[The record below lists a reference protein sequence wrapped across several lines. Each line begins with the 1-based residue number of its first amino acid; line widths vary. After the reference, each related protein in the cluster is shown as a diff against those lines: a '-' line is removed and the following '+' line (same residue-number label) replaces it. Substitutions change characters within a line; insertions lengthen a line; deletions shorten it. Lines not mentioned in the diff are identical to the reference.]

1 MSYLRSWFSLDTSG
15 SANNVEPNDSYL
27 NQSLSV
33 PEFHEENEDDGS
45 DTAGEDDSP
54 PAFPAINSAQR
65 AASSSSSSDS
75 SRRLSIPKI
84 LTDSALMPP
93 PPVPSLATRQPGVPP
108 PQSSSS
114 LLAPMTTIKPPKR
127 PSRRDKV
134 ALAPGFGPLDWGNLK
149 ASGQNLRVSKSM
161 PSLVRNVVR
170 FDQGVDAL
178 MRIPPSVL
186 KLHNKKED
194 AWTAING
201 KVYNITPYLPFHPGG
216 EKELMRV
223 AGRDGTKLFSL
234 THAWVNA
241 DFMLDACLVGFL
253 VSEPSS

>member
-1 MSYLRSWFSLDTSG
+1 MFYLCGWFSLDTSS
-15 SANNVEPNDSYL
+15 SATEIEPN
-27 NQSLSV
+27 
-33 PEFHEENEDDGS
+33 EEDDDGS
-45 DTAGEDDSP
+45 DTAGEDDKL

-65 AASSSSSSDS
+65 AAAPLSSSDS
-75 SRRLSIPKI
+75 STGYSIPKV

-93 PPVPSLATRQPGVPP
+93 PPVPSLVTRQPGVPP
-108 PQSSSS
+108 PQSSSFP
-114 LLAPMTTIKPPKR
+114 LAPMTTKQPPKR
-127 PSRRDKV
+127 PSGRDKV
-134 ALAPGFGPLDWGNLK
+134 ALAPGFGPPDWGNLK
-149 ASGQNLRVSKSM
+149 ASGQNLR
-161 PSLVRNVVR
+161 
-170 FDQGVDAL
+170 G
-178 MRIPPSVL
+178 
-186 KLHNKKED
+186 LHNKKED

-201 KVYNITPYLPFHPGG
+201 KVYNITPYLPYHPGG

>member
-1 MSYLRSWFSLDTSG
+1 MSYLRGWFSLDTSSSSTG
-15 SANNVEPNDSYL
+15 VEPSDSYP

-33 PEFHEENEDDGS
+33 PELNEEDDDGS
-45 DTAGEDDSP
+45 DTAGEDDIP
-54 PAFPAINSAQR
+54 PAFPAINSVQR
-65 AASSSSSSDS
+65 AAASPLSSDS
-75 SRRLSIPKI
+75 SRGLSIPKV
-84 LTDSALMPP
+84 LTDAALMPP
-93 PPVPSLATRQPGVPP
+93 PPVPSLVTRQPGVPP
-108 PQSSSS
+108 PQSSSF
-114 LLAPMTTIKPPKR
+114 LLAPMTTIQPPKR
-127 PSRRDKV
+127 SSGRDKV

-149 ASGQNLRVSKSM
+149 ASGQNLR
-161 PSLVRNVVR
+161 
-170 FDQGVDAL
+170 GVDEL
-178 MRIPPSVL
+178 MRIPQSVL

-201 KVYNITPYLPFHPGG
+201 KVYNITPYLPYHPGG

-253 VSEPSS
+253 VSEPSSY

>member
-1 MSYLRSWFSLDTSG
+1 MSYLRSWFSLDTQS
-15 SANNVEPNDSYL
+15 SARNLEPDNSYPKL
-27 NQSLSV
+27 SLSV
-33 PEFHEENEDDGS
+33 PGSFNEDDDDDGS
-45 DTAGEDDSP
+45 ETAGEDDAP

-65 AASSSSSSDS
+65 AAALPSSSLDS
-75 SRRLSIPKI
+75 SKGSSIPTI

-93 PPVPSLATRQPGVPP
+93 PPIPSLGTRQIGVPP
-108 PQSSSS
+108 PKSSSS
-114 LLAPMTTIKPPKR
+114 LLAPMATTQPPKK

-149 ASGQNLRVSKSM
+149 ASGQDLR
-161 PSLVRNVVR
+161 
-170 FDQGVDAL
+170 GVDTL

-186 KLHNKKED
+186 KVHNKKDD

-201 KVYNITPYLPFHPGG
+201 KVYNITPYLPYHPGG

>member
-1 MSYLRSWFSLDTSG
+1 MSYLRGWFSLDTSS
-15 SANNVEPNDSYL
+15 SAIDVEPNDSYS
-27 NQSLSV
+27 NQSSSV
-33 PEFHEENEDDGS
+33 PEVNEEDEDDGS
-45 DTAGEDDSP
+45 DTAGENDEP

-65 AASSSSSSDS
+65 AATSPSSSSNSSS
-75 SRRLSIPKI
+75 GFNVPSI

-93 PPVPSLATRQPGVPP
+93 PPVPGLATRRPGVPP
-108 PQSSSS
+108 PQSSSF
-114 LLAPMTTIKPPKR
+114 LLAPMTTTQPPKR
-127 PSRRDKV
+127 LSKRDKV

-149 ASGQNLRVSKSM
+149 ASGQNLR
-161 PSLVRNVVR
+161 
-170 FDQGVDAL
+170 GVDAL
-178 MRIPPSVL
+178 IRIPPSVL

-201 KVYNITPYLPFHPGG
+201 KVYNITPYLPYHPGG

-253 VSEPSS
+253 VSEPTS

>member
-1 MSYLRSWFSLDTSG
+1 MSYLRSWFSLDTS
-15 SANNVEPNDSYL
+15 SSTSKVEPNDSYL
-27 NQSLSV
+27 EQSLSV
-33 PEFHEENEDDGS
+33 PEFHVEDEDDGS

-65 AASSSSSSDS
+65 AASSSSDS
-75 SRRLSIPKI
+75 SRGLSIPTI

-114 LLAPMTTIKPPKR
+114 LLAPMATIRPPKR

-149 ASGQNLRVSKSM
+149 ASGQNLR
-161 PSLVRNVVR
+161 
-170 FDQGVDAL
+170 GVDAL

-201 KVYNITPYLPFHPGG
+201 KVYNITPYLSYHPGG

>member
-1 MSYLRSWFSLDTSG
+1 MSYLRSWFSLDTSS
-15 SANNVEPNDSYL
+15 SASNVEPNDSYL

-33 PEFHEENEDDGS
+33 PEFHEEDEDDGS

-149 ASGQNLRVSKSM
+149 ASGQNLR
-161 PSLVRNVVR
+161 
-170 FDQGVDAL
+170 GVDAL

>member
-1 MSYLRSWFSLDTSG
+1 MSYLRSWFSLDTSS
-15 SANNVEPNDSYL
+15 SATRVEPSDPYP

-33 PEFHEENEDDGS
+33 PELNEEDDDGS
-45 DTAGEDDSP
+45 DTAGEDDTP

-65 AASSSSSSDS
+65 AAASPSSSNS
-75 SRRLSIPKI
+75 SRGLSIPKV
-84 LTDSALMPP
+84 LTDAALMPP
-93 PPVPSLATRQPGVPP
+93 PPVPSLVTRQPGVPP
-108 PQSSSS
+108 PQSSSF
-114 LLAPMTTIKPPKR
+114 LLAPMTTIQ
-127 PSRRDKV
+127 PSRRSSGRDRV

-149 ASGQNLRVSKSM
+149 ASGQNLR
-161 PSLVRNVVR
+161 
-170 FDQGVDAL
+170 GVDEL
-178 MRIPPSVL
+178 MRIPQSVL

-201 KVYNITPYLPFHPGG
+201 KVYNITPYLSYRPGG

-253 VSEPSS
+253 VSEPSSY

>member
-1 MSYLRSWFSLDTSG
+1 MSYLRNWFSLDTSS
-15 SANNVEPNDSYL
+15 SANKVEPHISYPKL
-27 NQSLSV
+27 SASV
-33 PEFHEENEDDGS
+33 PEFHEEDEDDGS
-45 DTAGEDDSP
+45 DTAGEDDTP

-65 AASSSSSSDS
+65 AAIPSSSSDS
-75 SRRLSIPKI
+75 FGGLSIPTI

-108 PQSSSS
+108 PKSSSS
-114 LLAPMTTIKPPKR
+114 LLAPMTTTQPPKR
-127 PSRRDKV
+127 SSRREKV

-149 ASGQNLRVSKSM
+149 ASGQNLR
-161 PSLVRNVVR
+161 
-170 FDQGVDAL
+170 GVDAL

-186 KLHNKKED
+186 KLHNKKDD

-201 KVYNITPYLPFHPGG
+201 KVYNITPYLPYHPGG